1 MKKMLAL
8 ALVALMA
15 GGALAQAP
23 EIGMFFSDTDFTE
36 MNTNHDVTPG
46 SAFDGYVVVFG
57 TDFDALVAYEV
68 GISAPADIFILEMGG
83 PEGYGWTNFG
93 GSGTNHL
100 VGFQTPLPMM
110 EGGTVVAIGQ
120 FLTSSTDPAVF
131 EFGPADPQ
139 SDPDWDGALLVDA
152 ADVNNPV
159 QTMLVTGEMN
169 GVVATLNGD
178 GVVAVEN
185 QTLSGVKALF
195 E

>member
-23 EIGMFFSDTDFTE
+23 EIGMFFSDTDFNE
-36 MNTNHDVTPG
+36 MNTN
-46 SAFDGYVVVFG
+46 FDAQANVPFNGYIVVSGV
-57 TDFDALVAYEV
+57 DFDALVAYEV
-68 GISAPADIFILEMGG
+68 GISAPDGIFVLQMGG

-93 GSGTNHL
+93 GPTNHL

-110 EGGTVVAIGQ
+110 EGGTVIAIAQ
-120 FLTSSTDPAVF
+120 FMMPNADPVVF